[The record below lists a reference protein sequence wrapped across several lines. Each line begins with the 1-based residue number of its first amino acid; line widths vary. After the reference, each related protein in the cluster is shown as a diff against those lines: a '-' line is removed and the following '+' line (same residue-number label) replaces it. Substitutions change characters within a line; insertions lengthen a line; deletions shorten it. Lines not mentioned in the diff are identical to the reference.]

1 MFIHLVLSPVKGPAM
16 RHHRFFYW
24 LLVLSF
30 TGCNAYLKEQQL
42 QGVAKDWCL
51 SIRACQVLP
60 VYPLSEDIQP
70 GDAFLVHMT
79 ADREVQAYTTNGFL
93 PLSGLVARIPPANY
107 HDFYAG
113 GYGVADQSVSP
124 PRHWQ
129 FPTSNPSNQPDYR
142 SAPRAEFPAFS
153 FSIKHGE
160 GLNASF
166 PIHAIPVGLGLLD
179 SGDASGTLAFGE
191 AYTFGSDMK
200 TIEEGIRQWAAEPG
214 NKAFLTRLV
223 QRPAI
228 SKKDHPLLAPF
239 AAVDAQENP
248 TYLRVVTRVY
258 LVGQVNVTL
267 TDENSAAATAS
278 GGVPK
283 PVDLSNMDSRNTIQ
297 NYAAL
302 NTLLQSANGGL
313 PGGTVKLALAT
324 ARSVSLVDR
333 FDRPLVLGY
342 LAIDLE
348 VLPDGTLGTPV
359 PTLKKI
365 SALLDQLKR

>member
-1 MFIHLVLSPVKGPAM
+1 MRYHGVLFGLFTLA
-16 RHHRFFYW
+16 
-24 LLVLSF
+24 L
-30 TGCNAYLKEQQL
+30 TGCNTYLKEQQL

-60 VYPLSEDIQP
+60 VYPLTEDVQP
-70 GDAFLVHMT
+70 GDVFLVHMT
-79 ADREVQAYTTNGFL
+79 ADQEVQAYTTNGFL
-93 PLSGLVARIPPANY
+93 PLSGLVARIPPTNY
-107 HDFYAG
+107 HEFYSG
-113 GYGVADQSVSP
+113 GYGVAGPNVSP
-124 PRHWQ
+124 PRQWQ
-129 FPTSNPSNQPDYR
+129 FPTSNPSAQPDYR

-200 TIEEGIRQWAAEPG
+200 TIEEGVRDWATQPK
-214 NKAFLTRLV
+214 NTAFLKRLV

-228 SKKDHPLLAPF
+228 SRKDHPLLAPL
-239 AAVDAQENP
+239 AAIEAQENP

-267 TDENSAAATAS
+267 TDENSSAATAS

-283 PVDLSNMDSRNTIQ
+283 PVDLSNMDSRNTVQ

-302 NTLLQSANGGL
+302 NSLLQSANGGL

-348 VLPDGTLGTPV
+348 VLPDGTLGPPI
-359 PTLKKI
+359 PTLKKV
-365 SALLDQLKR
+365 AVLVDQLKAKKL